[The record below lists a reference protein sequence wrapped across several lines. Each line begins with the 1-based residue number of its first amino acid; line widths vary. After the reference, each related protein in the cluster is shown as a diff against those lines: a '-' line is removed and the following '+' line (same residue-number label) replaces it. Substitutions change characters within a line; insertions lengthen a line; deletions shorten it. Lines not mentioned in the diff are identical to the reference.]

1 MTVSQTEQLPPTSAV
16 SSPAAGMLLIVMA
29 MSIIPVMDGL
39 AKLLTARYPTVEIV
53 WARYF
58 FHFALLLPFVL
69 WRYGRLTFQLKRPGL
84 QIVRGSLLMVSTACF
99 FGAIADI
106 PLADALAIVFV
117 YPFIV
122 TALAPLL
129 LGDQVGVW
137 RWGAVVVGFIGALI
151 IIRPGFQELS
161 PAMLMALGAGSVYA
175 LYVLLTRKM
184 AGGDPPLLTLLMT
197 GVVGT
202 VVMSL
207 IVPFVWVMPTN
218 EDLAIMVALGALA
231 ALGHYMIIVAH
242 EWASAPQLAPF
253 GYVEIVSATI
263 VGFLMFGDLPEPLT
277 WIGMAIIVASGI
289 VIAWREARTTRR
301 HRLAK
306 AAAGG

>member
-1 MTVSQTEQLPPTSAV
+1 M
-16 SSPAAGMLLIVMA
+16 
-29 MSIIPVMDGL
+29 
-39 AKLLTARYPTVEIV
+39 
-53 WARYF
+53 
-58 FHFALLLPFVL
+58 
-69 WRYGRLTFQLKRPGL
+69 WRYGRRTFKLKRPGL
-84 QIVRGSLLMVSTACF
+84 QVVRGSLLMVSTACF

-122 TALAPLL
+122 TALSPML

-137 RWGAVVVGFIGALI
+137 RWGAVVVGFAGAMI

-184 AGGDPPLLTLLMT
+184 AGGDPPLVTLLMT
-197 GVVGT
+197 GLVGT

-207 IVPFVWVMPTN
+207 LVPFVWVMPTN
-218 EDLAIMVALGALA
+218 EDLAIMVGIGALA

-253 GYVEIVSATI
+253 GYVEIVAGTM
-263 VGFLMFGDLPEPLT
+263 VGYLMFGDLPEMLN
-277 WIGMAIIVASGI
+277 WLGMAVIVASGI
-289 VIAWREARTTRR
+289 VIAWREARLAR
-301 HRLAK
+301 HLRMAK
-306 AAAGG
+306 AAAGS